1 MPKLY
6 EYFGL
11 IVLFYSNEHE
21 PVHVHAKCQ
30 GREARAEFVI
40 VEGNV
45 KEIRFGST
53 AGRASLTSREIQYFE
68 EVVHARSEDIVQK
81 WIDFFV
87 LNKSIRPE
95 RITRRL
101 K

>member
-6 EYFGL
+6 KYFGL
-11 IVLFYSNEHE
+11 ILLFYSNEHE
-21 PVHVHAKCQ
+21 PIHVHAKSQ
-30 GREARAEFVI
+30 GREGRAEFVI
-40 VEGNV
+40 VEGKV
-45 KEIRFGST
+45 TEIRFGAT
-53 AGRASLTSREIQYFE
+53 MGRESLTPREMQFFE
-68 EVVHARSEDIVQK
+68 EIVRARSEEIVQK

>member
-1 MPKLY
+1 MANRGR
-6 EYFGL
+6 GL
-11 IVLFYSNEHE
+11 NGY
-21 PVHVHAKCQ
+21 KCQ
-30 GREARAEFVI
+30 GREGRADLVI
-40 VEGNV
+40 VDGRV
-45 KEIRFGST
+45 KEILFGST
-53 AGRASLTSREIQYFE
+53 AGRAPLTPREMQYFE
-68 EVVHARSEDIVQK
+68 EIVHARAEDIVQK

>member
-6 EYFGL
+6 DYFGL
-11 IVLFYSNEHE
+11 VLLFYANEHE

-30 GREARAEFVI
+30 GREGRAEFVI
-40 VEGNV
+40 VDGV
-45 KEIRFGST
+45 VTGIRFGAT
-53 AGRASLTSREIQYFE
+53 AGRASLTAQEMRLFK
-68 EVVHARSEDIVQK
+68 EVVNARADEIVQK

-87 LNKSIRPE
+87 LNKTILPE
-95 RITRRL
+95 RISQRL

>member
-11 IVLFYSNEHE
+11 LIMFYANEHE
-21 PVHVHAKCQ
+21 PVHVHGKCQ
-30 GREARAEFVI
+30 GRESKAEIIILDGIVTDIRYSEVAGRVPLDFREMQHFTDIVSARA
-40 VEGNV
+40 N
-45 KEIRFGST
+45 
-53 AGRASLTSREIQYFE
+53 
-68 EVVHARSEDIVQK
+68 DIVQK

-87 LNKSIRPE
+87 LHKSVKPE

>member
-1 MPKLY
+1 MPKRY

-11 IVLFYSNEHE
+11 IVLFYANEHE
-21 PVHVHAKCQ
+21 PVHVHAKYQ
-30 GREARAEFVI
+30 GREGRADLVI
-40 VEGNV
+40 VDGRV
-45 KEIRFGST
+45 KEILFTST
-53 AGRASLTSREIQYFE
+53 AGRAPLTPREMQYFE
-68 EVVHARSEDIVQK
+68 EVVRARSEDIIRK

-95 RITRRL
+95 RIARRL